1 MARGGDLGI
10 IKPPATVRSVPPG
23 LRPASLRSPHGLE
36 DRMFRLDGK
45 IALVTGASQGIGS
58 AIARTLAAQG
68 ARVVL
73 AARSKD
79 KLDVLAQE
87 IRDGGGDAL
96 AFSLDV
102 ARTAEIAAQLRQLP
116 EDFSQVDILVNNAG
130 ITRDSL
136 LARMSL
142 EQWDEVLTTNLSS
155 CYAVTREFIRVWI
168 RKRWGRIIFVSSVVG
183 LMGNVGQANY
193 GASKAG
199 MMGFSKSLARELGS
213 RNITSNVIAPGFIET
228 AMTGEMEDRARKDLA
243 KTIVMRRF
251 GSADEV
257 AAVAAFLASEEAG
270 YVTGEVINVSG
281 GMYI

>member
-1 MARGGDLGI
+1 
-10 IKPPATVRSVPPG
+10 
-23 LRPASLRSPHGLE
+23 
-36 DRMFRLDGK
+36 MFRLDGK
-45 IALVTGASQGIGS
+45 IALITGASQGIGR
-58 AIARTLAAQG
+58 AIATRFAAQG
-68 ARVVL
+68 AKVVL

-79 KLDVLAQE
+79 KLDSLAQQ
-87 IRDGGGDAL
+87 IRDDGGDAL

-102 ARTAEIAAQLRQLP
+102 SRTAEVAEQLRQLP
-116 EDFSQVDILVNNAG
+116 ADYADVDILVNNAG

-142 EQWDEVLTTNLSS
+142 EQWDQVLTTNLTG
-155 CYAVTREFIRVWI
+155 CYAVTREFIRTWI
-168 RKRWGRIIFVSSVVG
+168 RKRWGRILFVSSVVG

-199 MMGFSKSLARELGS
+199 MIGFSKSLARELGS
-213 RNITSNVIAPGFIET
+213 RNITSNVIAPGFIDT
-228 AMTGEMEDRARKDLA
+228 AMTGDMEERARKDLA
-243 KTIVMRRF
+243 RSIVMRRF

-257 AAVAAFLASEEAG
+257 AAVAVFLASEEAG

>member
-1 MARGGDLGI
+1 M
-10 IKPPATVRSVPPG
+10 
-23 LRPASLRSPHGLE
+23 
-36 DRMFRLDGK
+36 RMFRLDGK
-45 IALVTGASQGIGS
+45 TALVTGASQGIGS
-58 AIARTLAAQG
+58 AIARQLAAQG

-79 KLDVLAQE
+79 KLDALEQE

-102 ARTAEIAAQLRQLP
+102 SRAAEVAEQLRRLP

-142 EQWDEVLTTNLSS
+142 EQWNEVITTNLTG
-155 CYAVTREFIRVWI
+155 CYAVTKELIRGWI
-168 RKRWGRIIFVSSVVG
+168 RQRWGRIIFVSSVVG
-183 LMGNVGQANY
+183 LMGNVGQTNY

-243 KTIVMRRF
+243 KSIVMRRF
-251 GSADEV
+251 GSAGEV
-257 AAVAAFLASEEAG
+257 AAVAVFLASEEAG

>member
-1 MARGGDLGI
+1 
-10 IKPPATVRSVPPG
+10 
-23 LRPASLRSPHGLE
+23 
-36 DRMFRLDGK
+36 MFRLDGK

-58 AIARTLAAQG
+58 TIARKLAARG

-79 KLDVLAQE
+79 KLDALARE

-96 AFSLDV
+96 PFSLDV
-102 ARTAEIAAQLRQLP
+102 ARSAEIAEQLRELP
-116 EDFSQVDILVNNAG
+116 EDYSQVDILVNNAG

-142 EQWDEVLTTNLSS
+142 EHWDQVLTTNLTS

-183 LMGNVGQANY
+183 MMGNVGQTNY

-199 MMGFSKSLARELGS
+199 MIGFSKSLARELGS

-228 AMTGEMEDRARKDLA
+228 AMTGEMEDRAKKDLA
-243 KTIVMRRF
+243 KAIVMRRF

-257 AAVAAFLASEEAG
+257 AAVAVFLASEEAG

>member
-1 MARGGDLGI
+1 
-10 IKPPATVRSVPPG
+10 
-23 LRPASLRSPHGLE
+23 
-36 DRMFRLDGK
+36 MFRLDGK
-45 IALVTGASQGIGS
+45 IALVTGASQGIGR
-58 AIARTLAAQG
+58 AIARAFAAQG
-68 ARVVL
+68 AKVVL

-79 KLDVLAQE
+79 KLDALAQE

-102 ARTAEIAAQLRQLP
+102 ARAAEVAGQLEQLP
-116 EDFSQVDILVNNAG
+116 AEYADVDILVNNAG

-142 EQWDEVLTTNLSS
+142 EQWDQVLTTNLTG
-155 CYAVTREFIRVWI
+155 CYAVTREFVRGWI
-168 RKRWGRIIFVSSVVG
+168 RKRWGRVIFVSSVVG
-183 LMGNVGQANY
+183 LMGNTGQTNY

-199 MMGFSKSLARELGS
+199 MIGFSKSLARELGS
-213 RNITSNVIAPGFIET
+213 RNITANVIAPGFIDT
-228 AMTGEMEDRARKDLA
+228 AMTEEMDDRARKDLA